1 MKPVKRM
8 AVNKHHSINKFK
20 HSAGKTKFAN
30 VSPTPMRGG
39 IRL

>member
-1 MKPVKRM
+1 MAYKRRKLTKK
-8 AVNKHHSINKFK
+8 ASRKNFK
-20 HSAGKTKFAN
+20 RGASRIAKKN